1 MLPAMLL
8 AAGLGTR
15 LRPLTDQRAKA
26 LVPVGD
32 HPVLAHILDCVRE
45 AGVDRIVVNAHHRA
59 DDVQDFV
66 RREGRGVTV
75 SEEREL
81 LGTAGGVA
89 RAKEWLGAGDVVV
102 WNADILAGIDVRS
115 LVRAHS
121 TSAAEAT
128 LVVRSLAAGE
138 GNVGVDGAGRIVRLR
153 RERVADEVQ
162 GGEFVP
168 VHVLGGALRQT
179 LPERGCLIGDVYIP
193 ALRAGATLRAFT
205 HEGSWHDVGSLESY
219 LAANLAWLDAR
230 RLASWVGDNAQVART
245 VALDRTVVG
254 GGASASG
261 TGTLTRCV
269 LWPGSAATAPL
280 ADAVVVDGLVVLA
293 AQSNRP

>member
-1 MLPAMLL
+1 MLPVMLL

-15 LRPLTDQRAKA
+15 LRPLTDRCAKA

-32 HPVLAHILDCVRE
+32 RPVLAHILDRVRE
-45 AGVDRIVVNAHHRA
+45 GGVDRIVVNAHHRA

-66 RREGRGVTV
+66 RREGRGVNV

-89 RAKEWLGAGDVVV
+89 RAKGLLGAGDVVV
-102 WNADILAGIDVRS
+102 WNADILAGVDVRS

-128 LVVRSLAAGE
+128 LVVRPLAPGE

-168 VHVLGGALRQT
+168 VHVLGAALRQT
-179 LPERGCLIGDVYIP
+179 LPERGCLVGDVYIP
-193 ALRAGATLRAFT
+193 ALRVGATLRAFT

-230 RLASWVGDNAQVART
+230 RLESWVGADAQVART
-245 VALDRTVVG
+245 VAVVG

-269 LWPGSAATAPL
+269 LWPGSLATAPL
-280 ADAVVVDGLVVLA
+280 SDAVIADGLVVRSA
-293 AQSNRP
+293 G